1 MSREGE
7 GEGRKT
13 NQDVVA
19 WIDRMIIRWIARN
32 GICIGLIGGEV
43 VYIYSV
49 YRSRDLNDEQ
59 STQGGE
65 GKSCQKK

>member
-1 MSREGE
+1 MSGE

-49 YRSRDLNDEQ
+49 YRSRDLNDE
-59 STQGGE
+59 
-65 GKSCQKK
+65 